1 MESKKRLT
9 WEERNAAQY
18 DKHNL
23 KLKISDGE
31 FIAQL
36 RKYAKNLSLTTQIN
50 FEDLVNDVLIKFM
63 QEQKKLQ
70 NHPEIIGWSKVT
82 CKNRFYDLLKKHSH
96 TKESNNA
103 NIDEPDEADKNP
115 LFAISS
121 IFQFKKKDSFSTRTN
136 NQIQAEKVKISNT
149 SAGRFEVLELNDAI
163 KKAHEQDCDLLQ
175 LTRGEKIPICR
186 FQKKFSSI
194 SQDYKIATEIDQS
207 KEKDNENN
215 DLCNQVLQ
223 FIETDEF
230 NDKERLVLRYKILGS
245 PNPMEIGIT
254 AANARVIYHR
264 AMKKINKWR
273 QALETEI

>member
-1 MESKKRLT
+1 M
-9 WEERNAAQY
+9 
-18 DKHNL
+18 
-23 KLKISDGE
+23 
-31 FIAQL
+31 
-36 RKYAKNLSLTTQIN
+36 
-50 FEDLVNDVLIKFM
+50 
-63 QEQKKLQ
+63 
-70 NHPEIIGWSKVT
+70 
-82 CKNRFYDLLKKHSH
+82 
-96 TKESNNA
+96 
-103 NIDEPDEADKNP
+103 
-115 LFAISS
+115 
-121 IFQFKKKDSFSTRTN
+121 
-136 NQIQAEKVKISNT
+136 
-149 SAGRFEVLELNDAI
+149 
-163 KKAHEQDCDLLQ
+163 Q

-245 PNPMEIGIT
+245 PNPKEIGIT

>member
-1 MESKKRLT
+1 MESKERLT

-36 RKYAKNLSLTTQIN
+36 RKYAKNLSYATQIN

-96 TKESNNA
+96 IKESNNA
-103 NIDEPDEADKNP
+103 NIDEPDEVDKNP
-115 LFAISS
+115 IFAISS
-121 IFQFKKKDSFSTRTN
+121 IFQFKKKDSFSTRVN
-136 NQIQAEKVKISNT
+136 NQIQAEKVKLSNT
-149 SAGRFEVLELNDAI
+149 SAGRFEVLGLNDAI
-163 KKAHEQDCDLLQ
+163 KRAHEQDCDLLQ

-186 FQKKFSSI
+186 LQKKFSSI

-215 DLCNQVLQ
+215 DLCNQVLK

-245 PNPMEIGIT
+245 PNPKEIGIT

>member
-1 MESKKRLT
+1 M
-9 WEERNAAQY
+9 
-18 DKHNL
+18 HNL

-36 RKYAKNLSLTTQIN
+36 RKYAKYLSFSTQIN

-63 QEQKKLQ
+63 QEQKKLK
-70 NHPEIIGWSKVT
+70 NHPEIIKWSKVT
-82 CKNRFYDLLKKHSH
+82 CKNRFYDLLKKHSQ

-103 NIDEPDEADKNP
+103 NIDEYDENDKKP
-115 LFAISS
+115 IFAISS
-121 IFQFKKKDSFSTRTN
+121 VFQFKKKDSFSTRTN
-136 NQIQAEKVKISNT
+136 NQIQAKKVKLSNT
-149 SAGRFEVLELNDAI
+149 SAGRFEILKLNDAI
-163 KKAHEQDCDLLQ
+163 KKAYEQDCDLLQ

-194 SQDYKIATEIDQS
+194 SQDYKITTEVDQN
-207 KEKDNENN
+207 KEKDNENI
-215 DLCNQVLQ
+215 DLCEQLLK

-230 NDKERLVLRYKILGS
+230 NDKERLVIRYKILGS
-245 PNPMEIGIT
+245 QNPMEFGIT